1 MAKEDHPHLRVLQ
14 WAEISQQQQE
24 LPELMHT
31 LQVKP
36 RRCGIAFHVTH

>member
-31 LQVKP
+31 LQS
-36 RRCGIAFHVTH
+36 